1 MLSVDLKEGRELQDL
16 SSNGSAFQTEDAA
29 IVEDRPP

>member
-1 MLSVDLKEGRELQDL
+1 MLSVDLKEERELQDL